1 MTTRKRM
8 ESSSAQMRSSHK
20 KEKTTVA
27 PVSTELTTRLK
38 KRGKNPLSV
47 TILIKLLS
55 NRKRIRMMKKRRDVA
70 IRVSKNAA
78 LTLPY
83 SALS

>member
-1 MTTRKRM
+1 M
-8 ESSSAQMRSSHK
+8 
-20 KEKTTVA
+20 
-27 PVSTELTTRLK
+27 K